1 MTTQTHRI
9 TNRTKGR
16 LLSEGVHAV
25 DATFEHL
32 TVLRVLIEGLAD
44 NNEAGFWLT
53 QVRGIPSVPR
63 ISPIDLIY
71 VDREQRV
78 VEAVELLPAGQ
89 QPPFREPAVSAL
101 VLPFQTISATETSVG
116 DQLLI
121 DGAPSAKAE
130 PSAAAPIQTD
140 KLLPVAEPAPVQE
153 QPPAAE
159 PVSVAVETPFR
170 ESAPLPLAVM
180 NAVAPVEAAA
190 PASMPIEAAPTPAPV
205 PVRPAAPTPV
215 LTVHEVVLPAE
226 AETAP
231 AQHTQLNRTKRQ
243 KLPRSRKARRE
254 AAVAQRNKDAV
265 AAARQRR
272 EQEQAG
278 PEQAPAAP
286 ALEFQ
291 QGVRRPAPQ
300 PVAAAPYMA
309 PRPVSDPPARQ
320 KTSAAARRFDDR
332 IQRTRTFLYSY
343 LRMDLLMDASTSIN
357 GEERGKVMALVSRVL
372 HWLNP
377 NAVSEE
383 QRASIRRPAKE
394 LVAYTGPEGEEK
406 KIEVGDIS
414 SSGVYLRTDE
424 RWELGK
430 KVALSLQRNG
440 PVSEIPDRHVEVEA
454 DTVRHDKHGMGMAFI
469 LPEKTHL
476 DLWDAAASGQTAETG
491 PDYIVH
497 EMRLAQAL
505 GVIRR
510 ICPELLETATH
521 LFRKDFSSVRVRDSV
536 RILLIVEKMLPST
549 PENDKRK
556 APAELVARILEM
568 GSWASEEWTQGL
580 WAGLLATSCTPTGDD
595 LSNSQL
601 VDILCQLAH
610 VHLRILE
617 FVCSRHAD
625 VSGGASGSP
634 TVTMREVT
642 KLIDLTNLTKTLRSV
657 SEMADMGLVTPIKRS
672 PSDPQDENAKTTV
685 TPLGLRMFA
694 RCHGRI
700 DN

>member
-1 MTTQTHRI
+1 
-9 TNRTKGR
+9 
-16 LLSEGVHAV
+16 
-25 DATFEHL
+25 
-32 TVLRVLIEGLAD
+32 
-44 NNEAGFWLT
+44 
-53 QVRGIPSVPR
+53 
-63 ISPIDLIY
+63 
-71 VDREQRV
+71 
-78 VEAVELLPAGQ
+78 
-89 QPPFREPAVSAL
+89 
-101 VLPFQTISATETSVG
+101 
-116 DQLLI
+116 
-121 DGAPSAKAE
+121 
-130 PSAAAPIQTD
+130 
-140 KLLPVAEPAPVQE
+140 
-153 QPPAAE
+153 
-159 PVSVAVETPFR
+159 
-170 ESAPLPLAVM
+170 
-180 NAVAPVEAAA
+180 
-190 PASMPIEAAPTPAPV
+190 
-205 PVRPAAPTPV
+205 
-215 LTVHEVVLPAE
+215 
-226 AETAP
+226 
-231 AQHTQLNRTKRQ
+231 
-243 KLPRSRKARRE
+243 
-254 AAVAQRNKDAV
+254 
-265 AAARQRR
+265 
-272 EQEQAG
+272 
-278 PEQAPAAP
+278 
-286 ALEFQ
+286 
-291 QGVRRPAPQ
+291 
-300 PVAAAPYMA
+300 
-309 PRPVSDPPARQ
+309 
-320 KTSAAARRFDDR
+320 
-332 IQRTRTFLYSY
+332 
-343 LRMDLLMDASTSIN
+343 
-357 GEERGKVMALVSRVL
+357 MALVSRVL

-454 DTVRHDKHGMGMAFI
+454 DTVRHDKHGMGLAFV

-476 DLWDAAASGQTAETG
+476 DLWDAAASGQTSETG

-536 RILLIVEKMLPST
+536 RILLIVDKMLPSN
-549 PENDKRK
+549 PENDKLK

-625 VSGGASGSP
+625 ASGGASGSP

-694 RCHGRI
+694 RCHGRM
-700 DN
+700 DD